1 MVVPSSAAFFLKAVW
16 VSLETRIMIFL
27 SFLIAVSVYILLYT
41 ILTSLPCVVKRI
53 ERYIVPPAC
62 GLPVA
67 CVIPNEVVA
76 C

>member
-1 MVVPSSAAFFLKAVW
+1 MVVPSSAAFFLNAVW

-41 ILTSLPCVVKRI
+41 ILAPLPRVVKRI
-53 ERYIVPPAC
+53 ERYVVLPAC

-67 CVIPNEVVA
+67 CVIPNELVA
-76 C
+76 